1 MKKTLFLLLLVVF
14 LVTTASVAL
23 AKPGESM
30 ELVCWKD
37 SQSRE
42 QTAYFMTTRSGIV
55 HRFKMDGK
63 HDIYKPTS
71 KFVEMPDESGWTLYT
86 GSEQDPCLGEDETP
100 SSYND
105 FVEDEVEYWHKY
117 NN

>member
-63 HDIYKPTS
+63 HDIYKPVLE
-71 KFVEMPDESGWTLYT
+71 FGEMPDDSDWTMYT
-86 GSEQDPCLGEDETP
+86 GKTQGECADPTDMT
-100 SSYND
+100 YNHYI
-105 FVEDEVEYWHKY
+105 EEGIEYWHRY
-117 NN
+117 N